1 MRPNCSFRSSSLTK
15 NSGKFNPLFLTLG
28 SWQRIAGS
36 VVIFFEPTVG
46 LILVADGDQGFTG
59 AEVEGAVCDG
69 GVERP
74 LLATCWNRS
83 PTLTTRTSPNSQ
95 VMERCLPSETGEAVK
110 PFLGKRS
117 LQRMIP
123 FLDIFLCDFMV
134 MEEGMIAGVENANWE
149 SSRLMAL

>member
-1 MRPNCSFRSSSLTK
+1 M
-15 NSGKFNPLFLTLG
+15 
-28 SWQRIAGS
+28 
-36 VVIFFEPTVG
+36 VIFFEPTVG
-46 LILVADGDQGFTG
+46 FILVADGDQGFTG
-59 AEVEGAVCDG
+59 AEIEGAVGDG

-74 LLATCWNRS
+74 LSARSLLATCWNRS

-110 PFLGKRS
+110 PFPGKRS